1 MKKPASLRAAITAA
15 LPDLATDPDKLTVHI
30 DAGVIEAAGGLTP
43 SFEYRYTCNV
53 ILLDFSGDAD
63 LLFIAI
69 NEWARR
75 YQVDLLNDPEARANG
90 ITFEVDILANDL
102 ADVSIKLQLSE
113 CVVVGVDANGKR
125 TIAHIDDS
133 IEPPHTITNVAEP
146 NPDPEAV
153 FVRSVRDGMESPLW
167 PPQ

>member
-15 LPDLATDPDKLTVHI
+15 LPDLATNPDKLTVHI
-30 DAGVIEAAGGLTP
+30 DAGVIEATGGLSA

-53 ILLDFSGDAD
+53 ILLDFAGDAD

-90 ITFEVDILANDL
+90 ITFEVDILSDAL
-102 ADVSIKLQLSE
+102 CDVSIKLQLSE
-113 CVVVGVDANGKR
+113 CVVVGIDGDGQR
-125 TIAHIDDS
+125 TITHVDDS
-133 IEPPHTITNVAEP
+133 IEPPYTITNVAEP
-146 NPDPEAV
+146 NPDPESI
-153 FVRSVRDGMESPLW
+153 FVRSARDGIEPQIW
-167 PPQ
+167 PK